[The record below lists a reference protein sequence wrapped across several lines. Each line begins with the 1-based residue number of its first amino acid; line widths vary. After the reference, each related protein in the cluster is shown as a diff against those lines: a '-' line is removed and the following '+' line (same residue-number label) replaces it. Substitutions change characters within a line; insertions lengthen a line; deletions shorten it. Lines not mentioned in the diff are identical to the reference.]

1 MWWQFAGENAGPPA
15 SAAFRRGAGGRA
27 ERLTLDILDDE
38 GLGTFT
44 RN

>member
-15 SAAFRRGAGGRA
+15 AATFSGGTGGGA
-27 ERLTLDILDDE
+27 ERLILDILDDD

-44 RN
+44 RS